1 MEVFQ
6 TEFFKGILGEPGSSV
21 PSFPIIFGYSIWSY
35 HKLTGIPAYEIMKDG
50 KKHAAAQLHV
60 AKEYNLPFV
69 VSFTDLNIVGEALGA
84 TLTYMPDVIPIHEIP
99 AVNTAEDIESLEP
112 ADPYKSGRMPQI
124 IETVKIYVDKFK
136 ESENIIYT
144 GCEGPITAA
153 GSAWGMENL
162 MRNMIKN
169 PDLVHKI
176 LEITTDSI
184 IQFLNAQM
192 EFGIYNVALA
202 DPSASCTC
210 ISPAFFKE
218 FAFPYYKKIVRKV
231 NSPTFL
237 IHICGEIFNIIKQ
250 ITRIPKMMA
259 ISVDMVDL
267 KEAKNE
273 IGKKFVALMGNVS
286 TEIMRYG
293 TPIQVEE
300 EAKKCIQAAAE
311 GGKFILSTAC
321 DIAPKTPPENIRALI
336 NAGKKYGTF
345 PLKF

>member
-1 MEVFQ
+1 MEEFQ
-6 TEFFKGILGEPGSSV
+6 TEFFKGLLGEPGSSV
-21 PSFPIIFGYSIWSY
+21 PSFPIVLGYSIWSY
-35 HKLTGIPAYEIMKDG
+35 HELTGIPAYEIMKDG
-50 KKHAAAQLHV
+50 KRHAAAQLHV
-60 AKEYNLPFV
+60 ANEFNLPFV
-69 VSFTDLNIVGEALGA
+69 IAFTDLNIIGEALGA

-112 ADPYKSGRMPQI
+112 ADPYKNGRMPQI
-124 IETVKIYVDKFK
+124 IETVKVYMDKFK
-136 ESENIIYT
+136 NSENIISA

-169 PDLVHKI
+169 PELVHKI
-176 LEITTDSI
+176 LEKITDSI
-184 IQFLNAQM
+184 IEFLNAQM
-192 EFGIYNVALA
+192 ELGPDNVSIA

-210 ISPAFFKE
+210 ISPEFFKE

-267 KEAKNE
+267 KDAKKE
-273 IGKKFVALMGNVS
+273 IGKKFVALMGNVP

-300 EAKKCIQAAAE
+300 AAKKCIQAAAE

-321 DIAPKTPPENIRALI
+321 DISPKTPPENIRALI

>member
-1 MEVFQ
+1 MENFQ
-6 TEFFKGILGEPGSSV
+6 TEFFKGLLGEPGSSV
-21 PSFPIIFGYSIWSY
+21 PSFPIVLGYSIWSY

-60 AKEYNLPFV
+60 ANEFNLPFV
-69 VSFTDLNIVGEALGA
+69 VAFTDLNIVGEALGA

-112 ADPYKSGRMPQI
+112 ADPYKNGRMPQI
-124 IETVKIYVDKFK
+124 IETVKVYVDEFK
-136 ESENIIYT
+136 DSENVINA

-169 PDLVHKI
+169 PELVHKI
-176 LEITTDSI
+176 LGITTDSI
-184 IQFLNAQM
+184 IEFLNAQM
-192 EFGIYNVALA
+192 EFGLDNVVLA

-210 ISPAFFKE
+210 ISPEFFKE
-218 FAFPYYKKIVRKV
+218 FAFPYYKKLVRRV

-250 ITRIPKMMA
+250 ITRISKMTA
-259 ISVDMVDL
+259 ISVDKVDL
-267 KEAKNE
+267 KEAKKE
-273 IGKKFVALMGNVS
+273 IGKKFVALMGNVP
-286 TEIMRYG
+286 TQIMRYG
-293 TPIQVEE
+293 TPLRVEE
-300 EAKKCIQAAAE
+300 EAKKCIQAAAQ
-311 GGKFILSTAC
+311 GGKFLLSTAC
-321 DIAPKTPPENIRALI
+321 DISPKTPPENIRALV

-345 PLKF
+345 PLNF

>member
-1 MEVFQ
+1 MENFQ
-6 TEFFKGILGEPGSSV
+6 SEFFKGLLGEPGSSV
-21 PSFPIIFGYSIWSY
+21 PSFPIVLGYSIWAY

-60 AKEYNLPFV
+60 ANEFNLPFV
-69 VSFTDLNIVGEALGA
+69 AAFTDLNIIGEALGA

-112 ADPYKSGRMPQI
+112 ADPYKNGRMPQI
-124 IETVKIYVDKFK
+124 IETVKVYVEKFK
-136 ESENIIYT
+136 DSENVINA

-192 EFGIYNVALA
+192 EFGPDNIVLA

-210 ISPAFFKE
+210 ISPEFFKE

>member
-1 MEVFQ
+1 
-6 TEFFKGILGEPGSSV
+6 
-21 PSFPIIFGYSIWSY
+21 
-35 HKLTGIPAYEIMKDG
+35 A
-50 KKHAAAQLHV
+50 
-60 AKEYNLPFV
+60 
-69 VSFTDLNIVGEALGA
+69 
-84 TLTYMPDVIPIHEIP
+84 
-99 AVNTAEDIESLEP
+99 
-112 ADPYKSGRMPQI
+112 
-124 IETVKIYVDKFK
+124 
-136 ESENIIYT
+136 

-153 GSAWGMENL
+153 GLAWGMENL

-184 IQFLNAQM
+184 IKFLNAQM
-192 EFGIYNVALA
+192 ELGIDNVVLA

-210 ISPAFFKE
+210 ISPEFFKE

-273 IGKKFVALMGNVS
+273 IGKKFVALMGNVP

-300 EAKKCIQAAAE
+300 EAKKCIQAVAE
-311 GGKFILSTAC
+311 GGKFMLSTAC